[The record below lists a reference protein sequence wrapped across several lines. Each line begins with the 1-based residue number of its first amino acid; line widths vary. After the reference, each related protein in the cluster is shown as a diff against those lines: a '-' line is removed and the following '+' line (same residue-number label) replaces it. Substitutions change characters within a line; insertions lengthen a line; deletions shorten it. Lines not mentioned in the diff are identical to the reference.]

1 VRGAVRILLGLQE
14 TPGALIRAS
23 EVKPL
28 GQFHYSVPAV
38 LAVLAEAGM
47 LDDDRQPPIVAW
59 FRSQVADLPD
69 DMRHELGMWFDVMC
83 DGSPIPPRRLPRK
96 DTTIVSQLRAALP
109 VVRYWATTHA
119 SLREV
124 TRDEIKAILPASGW
138 QRSLLLQSLRS
149 IFRVLKAR
157 QLVFVNPT
165 THMHARHP
173 NYPAPRPID
182 LVKLRAAIGAHDPA
196 RAAVAALLAFHA
208 IRVMDL
214 RTLRLTDVR
223 DGRLHIGEQTILLAQ
238 PARDCLAAYL
248 DYRSTC
254 WPNTINPHV
263 FINRRSA
270 THTRPVNTNWFRD
283 TLGMPPEAV
292 RRDRILNEAFATG
305 GDLRKLTDMFGI
317 HVGTAHRYADV
328 VHRARTAE
336 LAGE

>member
-1 VRGAVRILLGLQE
+1 MRGAVRILLGLQE

-124 TRDEIKAILPASGW
+124 TRDEIKAILPASGCND
-138 QRSLLLQSLRS
+138 RCCS
-149 IFRVLKAR
+149 
-157 QLVFVNPT
+157 N
-165 THMHARHP
+165 
-173 NYPAPRPID
+173 
-182 LVKLRAAIGAHDPA
+182 
-196 RAAVAALLAFHA
+196 
-208 IRVMDL
+208 
-214 RTLRLTDVR
+214 
-223 DGRLHIGEQTILLAQ
+223 
-238 PARDCLAAYL
+238 
-248 DYRSTC
+248 
-254 WPNTINPHV
+254 
-263 FINRRSA
+263 RSA
-270 THTRPVNTNWFRD
+270 RSSASSKPASSCSSTRPPTCTPVTP
-283 TLGMPPEAV
+283 TIPPPGPS
-292 RRDRILNEAFATG
+292 TW
-305 GDLRKLTDMFGI
+305 
-317 HVGTAHRYADV
+317 
-328 VHRARTAE
+328 
-336 LAGE
+336 